1 MREILVGR
9 DIEDQ
14 KRFGMKATAFLAK
27 HYVKTGDIINLSG
40 PIFMDLAR
48 PHIILVCGK
57 RGQGKSYTLGTIAE
71 EISLLPEEERKKV
84 SVLIFDTMGIY
95 WTMKYP
101 NYKEAHLLDA
111 WGLKPKKMDVN
122 LIVPYG
128 FAEQFKA
135 AGIDVDT
142 AFALKPSELTASEL
156 CMTFGIALYSDSG
169 VVLERAMK
177 ALEGRDFMIE
187 ELISQIKS
195 DENATIETKNAMEN
209 RLLAAKDWGLFHEK
223 GTALEE
229 VVQPGKIN
237 VLDVSVYGSAIG
249 AWSIR
254 SLVIGLL
261 VKKVFR
267 ARTIGRK
274 IEEIK
279 QVQSYR
285 KTEYASYAEESEGPL
300 ARKEKGLEARA
311 ETKIPIVWF
320 VLDEAHEVL
329 PIKGTTPALE
339 PLLQLIREG
348 RQPGLTLVA
357 ATQQPGKIHTDILT
371 QCDIVVA
378 HRVTSVPDIK
388 ALNQI
393 MSNYMIF
400 TLEKYMAGLPR
411 AKGAAVLL
419 DDNSEKI
426 YSIRTRPRIS
436 WHGGESATVLS
447 EDLLKREAHEKEKE
461 LRK

>member
-27 HYVKTGDIINLSG
+27 HYVKTGDVINLSG

-71 EISLLPEEERKKV
+71 EISLLSEDERKKV

-101 NYKEAHLLDA
+101 NYKEAHLLEA
-111 WGLKPKKMDVN
+111 WGLKPKKMDAN
-122 LIVPYG
+122 LVVPYG

-135 AGIDVDT
+135 AGIEVDT
-142 AFALKPSELTASEL
+142 PFALKPSELTAADF
-156 CMTFGIALYSDSG
+156 CMTFGIALYSDMG
-169 VVLERAMK
+169 VTLERAMK
-177 ALEGRDFMIE
+177 SIEGQDFTIDD
-187 ELISQIKS
+187 LITAIKG
-195 DENATIETKNAMEN
+195 DENATIETKNALEN
-209 RLLAAKDWGLFHEK
+209 RLIAAKDWGLFHEK
-223 GTALEE
+223 GTALEDI
-229 VVQPGKIN
+229 VKPGKIN
-237 VLDVSVYGSAIG
+237 ILDVSVYGSAIG
-249 AWSIR
+249 GWSIR
-254 SLVIGLL
+254 ALVIGLL

-274 IEEIK
+274 VEEIH

-285 KTEYASYAEESEGPL
+285 KTEYAYAEESEGPL
-300 ARKEKGLEARA
+300 AKKEKGLESLA
-311 ETKIPIVWF
+311 ETRIPIVWF

-329 PIKGTTPALE
+329 PLKGTTPALE

-426 YSIRTRPRIS
+426 YSMRTRPRLS
-436 WHGGESATVLS
+436 WHGGESATVLT
-447 EDLLKREAHEKEKE
+447 EELLKREEHEREKE